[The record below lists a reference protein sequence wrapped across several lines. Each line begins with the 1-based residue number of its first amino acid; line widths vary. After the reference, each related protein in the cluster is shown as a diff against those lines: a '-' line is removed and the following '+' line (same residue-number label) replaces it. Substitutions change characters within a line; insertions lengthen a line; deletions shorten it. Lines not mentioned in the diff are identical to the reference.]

1 MTWRCAWLAI
11 WVLPWA
17 IVSHAQE
24 QRYGAELEGFD
35 YPATV
40 HRYAF
45 RSQQRDVHM
54 AYLDILPT
62 KPNGHVAVLL
72 HGKNFCA
79 ATWQSTYEVLQKY
92 GFRVIVPDQI
102 GFCKS
107 SKPTAYQYSFQQLA
121 HNTHALLTS
130 LGISQATVIG
140 HSTGGMLATRYALMF
155 PSSVKQL
162 VLVNPIGLEDWKA
175 MGVPSLTVDQWYQRE
190 LQVTDER
197 IRNYERSTYYVNEW
211 KPEYEPWVQMIA
223 GMFRGPDKPTVAW
236 HSALL
241 YDMIFNQPVV
251 YEFPLLKVPTLL
263 MMGEKDNTAIGKD
276 LVPAEI
282 KERMGLYPELARQTA
297 KAIPGA
303 KLVLFP
309 DLGHAPQMQN
319 PHRFHTAL
327 VNSLLALED

>member
-1 MTWRCAWLAI
+1 MRNTRSWLA
-11 WVLPWA
+11 LLACSWA
-17 IVSHAQE
+17 LLGQAQE
-24 QRYGAELEGFD
+24 AIYGGELQGFD
-35 YPATV
+35 YPAPVQRFT
-40 HRYAF
+40 F
-45 RSQQRDVHM
+45 TSQQQAMHM
-54 AYLDILPT
+54 AYLDIRPS

-79 ATWQSTYEVLQKY
+79 ATWQSTYEVLQQY

-107 SKPTAYQYSFQQLA
+107 SKPAAYQYSFQQLA
-121 HNTHALLTS
+121 HNTHALLAS
-130 LGISQATVIG
+130 LGISQTTVIG

-155 PSSVKQL
+155 PDAVKQL
-162 VLVNPIGLEDWKA
+162 VMVNPIGLEDWKA
-175 MGVPSLTVDQWYQRE
+175 MGVPSLSVDQWYQRE

-223 GMFRGPDKPTVAW
+223 GMYRGPDKTTVAW

-241 YDMIFNQPVV
+241 YDMIVNQPVV

-263 MMGEKDNTAIGKD
+263 LMGEKDNTAIGKD
-276 LVPAEI
+276 LVSPDLKA
-282 KERMGLYPELARQTA
+282 RMGVYPELARRTA
-297 KAIPGA
+297 KVIPGA
-303 KLVLFP
+303 RLVLFP

-327 VNSLLALED
+327 VNNLMALQD